1 MYGDGKRAVME
12 TIVTTRVFALAL
24 DIPVSR
30 SGLASAQSSQGLKY
44 NLQPTNHGKPL
55 HILDTLAIAPTA
67 NDSEP
72 LMH

>member
-1 MYGDGKRAVME
+1 ME

-44 NLQPTNHGKPL
+44 NLQPTNHRKLL
-55 HILDTLAIAPTA
+55 HTLDALAIAPAA
-67 NDSEP
+67 NEF
-72 LMH
+72 